1 MDDTTCGRSME
12 ILLGKRLFRCF
23 VDSVALLLPSGL
35 LPMASC
41 MFKTNFQEI

>member
-23 VDSVALLLPSGL
+23 VDSVAVLLPSGL

-41 MFKTNFQEI
+41 MFKPNFREI